1 MNAASVLRP
10 RHSASAVRGLELTSL
25 LRAAVLD
32 GDESRIARLLS
43 ELLRVKGLTKGQRVA
58 LQLKALQNL
67 VHALRSVALNDET
80 TGLYNRR
87 GFVQTGTRLLDLAIR
102 DSLPAHLV
110 YFSLG
115 QVELLS
121 AAVGQSAGDVGDVLA
136 RQMGNLM
143 RDLFPSYGVY
153 EVLGRLSRSEFAA
166 LTTSP
171 QYSTRAAILL
181 RVRRPQRSCDLPAL
195 PLGVGIARF
204 DPAGPVAIDELLDSA
219 QRAMQAPEDS
229 TERAIEHAP
238 ERAPGRVARIASSEL
253 APQHGVTLC

>member
-1 MNAASVLRP
+1 MDAASVLRP
-10 RHSASAVRGLELTSL
+10 RHSVSAVRGLELTSL
-25 LRAAVLD
+25 LRAAVTD
-32 GDESRIARLLS
+32 GDEARIARLLS
-43 ELLRVKGLTKGQRVA
+43 ELLRVKGLTRGQRVA

-102 DSLPAHLV
+102 DTLPAHLV

-121 AAVGQSAGDVGDVLA
+121 ETVGRSAGDVLV
-136 RQMGNLM
+136 RQTGNFM

-153 EVLGRLSRSEFAA
+153 EVLGRLTRSEFAA

-171 QYSTRAAILL
+171 EYSTRASIVL
-181 RVRRPQRSCDLPAL
+181 RARRPQRSCDLPAL
-195 PLGVGIARF
+195 PLSVGIAHF
-204 DPAGPVAIDELLDSA
+204 DPARPVAIDELLDSA
-219 QRAMQAPEDS
+219 QRAMQASEHA
-229 TERAIEHAP
+229 TEHAP
-238 ERAPGRVARIASSEL
+238 ERAPKRVTRIASSEL
-253 APQHGVTLC
+253 APQPGVTLC

>member
-1 MNAASVLRP
+1 MDGASVLRP
-10 RHSASAVRGLELTSL
+10 RHSVSAVRGLELTSL
-25 LRAAVLD
+25 LRAAVMD
-32 GDESRIARLLS
+32 GDEARIARLLS

-67 VHALRSVALNDET
+67 LHALRSVALNDET

-102 DSLPAHLV
+102 DTLPAHLV

-121 AAVGQSAGDVGDVLA
+121 ETVGQSAGDVLV
-136 RQMGNLM
+136 RQMGNFM

-153 EVLGRLSRSEFAA
+153 EVLGRLTRSEFAA

-171 QYSTRAAILL
+171 EYSTRASIVL
-181 RVRRPQRSCDLPAL
+181 RARRPQRSCDLPAL
-195 PLGVGIARF
+195 PLSIGIAHF
-204 DPAGPVAIDELLDSA
+204 DPARPVAIDELLDSA
-219 QRAMQAPEDS
+219 QRAMQASEHA
-229 TERAIEHAP
+229 TEHAP
-238 ERAPGRVARIASSEL
+238 ERAPKRVTRIASSEL
-253 APQHGVTLC
+253 APQRGVTLC